1 MIFTS
6 HGRSLSV
13 VFVASFIVGIDDFHF
28 KGKQK
33 SNPRFGQVEDLFDGI
48 FTRNSQIVKQLA
60 VVSFLRSA

>member
-1 MIFTS
+1 M
-6 HGRSLSV
+6 

-60 VVSFLRSA
+60 VVSFLRSV